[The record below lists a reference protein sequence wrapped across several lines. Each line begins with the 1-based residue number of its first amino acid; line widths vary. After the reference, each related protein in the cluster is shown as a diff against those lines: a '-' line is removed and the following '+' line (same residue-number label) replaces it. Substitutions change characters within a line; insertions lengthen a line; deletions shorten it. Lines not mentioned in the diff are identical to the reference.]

1 MPLQNIEDWDPILKA
16 NAASMLITESLADAC
31 AKLTYDIDLGP
42 KPLDR
47 ERMKQQAR
55 AGENWH
61 MSVLKLV
68 FSYVNEG
75 LSDSEIHEQTKPLT
89 LAGYTSQQTAAD
101 VQKMIKGARKK

>member
-1 MPLQNIEDWDPILKA
+1 
-16 NAASMLITESLADAC
+16 MLITESLADAC

-75 LSDSEIHEQTKPLT
+75 LSDSEIHEQTEPLT
-89 LAGYTSQQTAAD
+89 LTGYTPTNSGRCPEND
-101 VQKMIKGARKK
+101 QKCQKKIIR